1 MRLDDLVDIILV
13 HKLIPDGL
21 WVDHHHRSIKTA
33 PKASRF
39 IDSNL
44 TRLVEFELGYPC
56 FGIVENLAGTV
67 RIAAGV
73 AVIALIAADE
83 YMLFEIAHAVPGV
96 RQNIQVVAQL

>member
-1 MRLDDLVDIILV
+1 MGLDDLVDIILV
-13 HKLIPDGL
+13 GKLIPDGFR
-21 WVDHHHRSIKTA
+21 VDHHHWAFKTA
-33 PKASRF
+33 PEASRF
-39 IDSNL
+39 IDANL

-67 RIAAGV
+67 RVAAGV

-96 RQNIQVVAQL
+96 HQNVEVVAQL